1 MTELDLLDINTL
13 REFYSRLHENSK
25 DKLKRNQ
32 KSILLYFLKSR
43 DATRFSILRKS
54 SIGALILDR
63 ASVEKLLEA
72 GYIQGMADL
81 NSYAIT
87 AKGVWYMEKADAI
100 LDIDTLIN
108 YVNENFFIIS
118 KKDKMSNTEK
128 VILLSLILARA
139 FSKTSCV
146 DLTKADYIK
155 NGWLKVLETSFDI
168 IEKYKAY
175 NIKQKFS
182 RDVIFRPRVNV
193 HTVSYLFRHNNSM
206 KQKTKAIYSW
216 SGDQQYY
223 LDIYRNGKIDKSN
236 LGYLLYRIFAGK
248 LTSEQIDGI
257 SDYCNKV
264 SDAHSIYLFDVVTH
278 EFAYPKYNRIIKES
292 LIESVSKKSLY
303 DNL

>member
-1 MTELDLLDINTL
+1 MIQLDLLDINTL
-13 REFYSRLHENSK
+13 RKFYSRLHENSK

-32 KSILLYFLKSR
+32 KSIMCYFLKST
-43 DATRFSILRKS
+43 DATRFSILRNS
-54 SIGALILDR
+54 ALGALILDR

-72 GYIQGMADL
+72 GYIQGMVGL

-87 AKGVWYMEKADAI
+87 AKGVWYMENADAI

-108 YVNENFFIIS
+108 YVNEKFFIMS

-146 DLTKADYIK
+146 DLTKEDYVK
-155 NGWLKVLETSFDI
+155 NGWLEVLEISYDV

-175 NIKQKFS
+175 NKNKKFS
-182 RDVIFRPRVNV
+182 KDEMFKPRVNV
-193 HTVSYLFRHNNSM
+193 HTVSYLFRHNNNM

-216 SGDQQYY
+216 SGNQKYY
-223 LDIYRNGKIDKSN
+223 IDVYRNNKLDKSN
-236 LGYLLYRIFAGK
+236 LGYLLYKIFGGK
-248 LTSEQIDGI
+248 LTSKQIDEI

-264 SDAHSIYLFDVVTH
+264 SDDRSIYLFDVVNH
-278 EFAYPKYNRIIKES
+278 KFSYPKYNRIIKEA
-292 LIESVSKKSLY
+292 LIESVSKRSLY